1 MITNLGENMRKNGK
15 KVLRVFNE
23 KTLDVSEFST
33 INYIVTSTEA
43 Y

>member
-1 MITNLGENMRKNGK
+1 MIGNLGENMGRNGK

-33 INYIVTSTEA
+33 INYIVISTEA